1 MAFTADDLKAFIR
14 ALAEHTEAR
23 AELARLLAEHFLREL
38 RDEIRAIAE
47 AQRRTDQHLVALAEA
62 QRRTEERV
70 GRVEEQLA
78 LLAEAQRRTEERVEA
93 LAEAQRRTEERVE
106 ALAEA
111 QRRTEERVG
120 RVEERVGRVEEQL
133 ALLAEAQRRTEER
146 VEALA
151 EAQRELTETV
161 GRLAH
166 DVAILKGMSLET
178 HYLLHAD
185 GLFGAIARGIRVL
198 DGPAKESL
206 LGPAIEAG
214 RLSPEEAV
222 DVRRTDVLAVGR
234 REDAEVYLVAE
245 VSWAIDQT
253 DVERARDRAALLQ
266 RAGVRALPVVAGQV
280 IHPEVD
286 EVARASGVWRVL
298 DGSVRA
304 PAA

>member
-38 RDEIRAIAE
+38 RDEMRAIAE
-47 AQRRTDQHLVALAEA
+47 AQRRTDQHLEALAEA

-111 QRRTEERVG
+111 QRRTEERV
-120 RVEERVGRVEEQL
+120 
-133 ALLAEAQRRTEER
+133 
-146 VEALA
+146 EALA
-151 EAQRELTETV
+151 EALRRLTETV
-161 GRLAH
+161 DRLAH
-166 DVAILKGMSLET
+166 DVTILKGMSLET

-222 DVRRTDVLAVGR
+222 DVRRADVLAVGR

-245 VSWAIDQT
+245 ISWAIDQT

-266 RAGVRALPVVAGQV
+266 RAGVRALPIVAGQV

>member
-1 MAFTADDLKAFIR
+1 MAFTADDLKAFLR
-14 ALAEHTEAR
+14 ALAEHAEVR

-38 RDEIRAIAE
+38 REEIRAIAE
-47 AQRRTDQHLVALAEA
+47 AQRRTDQHL
-62 QRRTEERV
+62 Q
-70 GRVEEQLA
+70 
-78 LLAEAQRRTEERVEA
+78 A

-120 RVEERVGRVEEQL
+120 KVEEQL

-151 EAQRELTETV
+151 AAQRRTEEALRELSETV

-166 DVAILKGMSLET
+166 DVATLKGMSLQT
-178 HYLLHAD
+178 HYLLQAD
-185 GLFGAIARGIRVL
+185 GMFGAIARGIRVL
-198 DGPAKESL
+198 DGPARESL

-214 RLSPEEAV
+214 RLSPEEAMAI
-222 DVRRTDVLAVGR
+222 RQADVLAVGK
-234 REDAEVYLVAE
+234 REGAEVYLVAE

-253 DVERARDRAALLQ
+253 DVERARDRAALLE
-266 RAGVRALPVVAGQV
+266 RAGVRALPIVAGQV

-298 DGSVRA
+298 DGSARA

>member
-1 MAFTADDLKAFIR
+1 MSEVGARLPPGATEVAFTASDLRAFLQ
-14 ALAEHTEAR
+14 ALARDPEAR
-23 AELARLLAEHFLREL
+23 AELGRLLAEHFLGGL
-38 RDEIRAIAE
+38 RDEVR
-47 AQRRTDQHLVALAEA
+47 ALAEA

-78 LLAEAQRRTEERVEA
+78 LLAEAQRRTEERV
-93 LAEAQRRTEERVE
+93 
-106 ALAEA
+106 
-111 QRRTEERVG
+111 
-120 RVEERVGRVEEQL
+120 GRVEEQL

-146 VEALA
+146 VGRVEEQLALLA
-151 EAQRELTETV
+151 EAQRGLTETV

-166 DVAILKGMSLET
+166 DVAALKGVSLET

-185 GLFGAIARGIRVL
+185 GLFGPIARGIRVL
-198 DGPAKESL
+198 DGPAKEAI

-214 RLSPEEAV
+214 RLTPEEAV
-222 DVRRTDVLAVGR
+222 DIRRADVLAVGS
-234 REDAEVYLVAE
+234 REGAEVYLVVE
-245 VSWAIDQT
+245 VSWAIDQQ
-253 DVERARDRAALLQ
+253 DVERVRDRAALLE
-266 RAGVRALPVVAGQV
+266 RTGVRALPVVAGQV

>member
-1 MAFTADDLKAFIR
+1 MAFTADDLNAFIR
-14 ALAEHTEAR
+14 ALAEHAEAR
-23 AELARLLAEHFLREL
+23 AELARLMAEHFLREL

-47 AQRRTDQHLVALAEA
+47 AQRRTDQHL
-62 QRRTEERV
+62 
-70 GRVEEQLA
+70 
-78 LLAEAQRRTEERVEA
+78 EA

-120 RVEERVGRVEEQL
+120 RVEEQL
-133 ALLAEAQRRTEER
+133 ALLGEAQRRTEER

-151 EAQRELTETV
+151 EAQRRTEGSLRKLTETV

-166 DVAILKGMSLET
+166 DVAALEGVSLET

-185 GLFGAIARGIRVL
+185 GLFGPIARGIRVL

-222 DVRRTDVLAVGR
+222 DVRRADLLAVGR
-234 REDAEVYLVAE
+234 QEGAEVYLVAE
-245 VSWAIDQT
+245 VSWAIDQA
-253 DVERARDRAALLQ
+253 DVERARERAALLE
-266 RAGVRALPVVAGQV
+266 RAGIRALPVVAGQV

>member
-47 AQRRTDQHLVALAEA
+47 AQRRTDQHLEALAEAQRRTEERLGRVEEQLALLAEAQRRTEERVEALAEA

-93 LAEAQRRTEERVE
+93 LAEAQRRTEERVD
-106 ALAEA
+106 
-111 QRRTEERVG
+111 
-120 RVEERVGRVEEQL
+120 
-133 ALLAEAQRRTEER
+133 
-146 VEALA
+146 ALA

-166 DVAILKGMSLET
+166 DVAVLKGMSLET

-185 GLFGAIARGIRVL
+185 GLLGPIARGIRVL
-198 DGPAKESL
+198 DGPARESL

-222 DVRRTDVLAVGR
+222 DVRRADLLAVGR
-234 REDAEVYLVAE
+234 REGAEVYLVAE
-245 VSWAIDQT
+245 VSWAIDQA
-253 DVERARDRAALLQ
+253 DVERARERAALLE

>member
-47 AQRRTDQHLVALAEA
+47 AQRRTDQHLEALAEA

-93 LAEAQRRTEERVE
+93 LAEALRQ
-106 ALAEA
+106 
-111 QRRTEERVG
+111 
-120 RVEERVGRVEEQL
+120 
-133 ALLAEAQRRTEER
+133 
-146 VEALA
+146 
-151 EAQRELTETV
+151 LTETV
-161 GRLAH
+161 DRLAH
-166 DVAILKGMSLET
+166 DVTILKGMSLET

-222 DVRRTDVLAVGR
+222 DVRRADVLAVGR

-245 VSWAIDQT
+245 ISWAIDQT

-266 RAGVRALPVVAGQV
+266 RAGVRALPIVAGQV

>member
-47 AQRRTDQHLVALAEA
+47 AQRRTDQHLEALAEA

-111 QRRTEERVG
+111 LRQ
-120 RVEERVGRVEEQL
+120 
-133 ALLAEAQRRTEER
+133 
-146 VEALA
+146 
-151 EAQRELTETV
+151 LTETV
-161 GRLAH
+161 DRLAH
-166 DVAILKGMSLET
+166 DVTILKGMSLET

-222 DVRRTDVLAVGR
+222 DVRRADVLAVGR

-245 VSWAIDQT
+245 ISWAIDQT

-266 RAGVRALPVVAGQV
+266 RAGVRALPIVAGQV